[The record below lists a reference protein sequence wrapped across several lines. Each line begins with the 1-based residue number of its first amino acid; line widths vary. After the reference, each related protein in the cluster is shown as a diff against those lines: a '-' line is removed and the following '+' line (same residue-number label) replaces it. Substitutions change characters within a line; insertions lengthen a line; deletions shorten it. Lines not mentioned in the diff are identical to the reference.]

1 MKLVVLT
8 VPDILKNEADAINGM
23 FASGLDILHLRKPN
37 STAEDISKLIE
48 NIDSCYH
55 ERITLHD
62 HFELCDRFQ
71 IGGLHLNRRNPEVPH
86 GFKGRVSASC
96 HSFDEVTSRKGQ
108 CNYVFL
114 SPIFN
119 SISKEGYG
127 SNFTL
132 MELEQA
138 SANGIIDESV
148 YALGGIGLEEVKILK
163 KFPFGGAAVLG
174 WIWGDFKYSGNVNA
188 VVSRFNLLAGEC
200 SDELID

>member
-8 VPDILKNEADAINGM
+8 LPDIINNETDAINRM
-23 FASGLDILHLRKPN
+23 FASGLDILHLRKPD
-37 STAEDISKLIE
+37 STAEDISELIE
-48 NIDSCYH
+48 NIDSRYH

-62 HFELCDRFQ
+62 HFELCDRYQ
-71 IGGLHLNRRNPEVPH
+71 IGGLHLNRRNPEVPS

-96 HSFDEVTSRKGQ
+96 HSFEEVKSRKGQ

-119 SISKEGYG
+119 SISKEGYS

-132 MELEQA
+132 MDLGQA

-148 YALGGIGLEEVKILK
+148 YALGGIGLDEVKILK
-163 KFPFGGAAVLG
+163 KYPFGGAAVLG
-174 WIWGDFKYSGNVNA
+174 WLWGDFKNSWNIDA
-188 VVSRFNLLAGEC
+188 VVSRFKLLEREC